1 MHNFTIAGSAV
12 EIAASFLWDNVL
24 GNYLSAVLAAATVWL
39 ARKLY
44 ARRQRSD
51 EGRQERAEE

>member
-1 MHNFTIAGSAV
+1 MET
-12 EIAASFLWDNVL
+12 AASFLWSDVL

-44 ARRQRSD
+44 ARRRRIAES
-51 EGRQERAEE
+51 RQEGAEK